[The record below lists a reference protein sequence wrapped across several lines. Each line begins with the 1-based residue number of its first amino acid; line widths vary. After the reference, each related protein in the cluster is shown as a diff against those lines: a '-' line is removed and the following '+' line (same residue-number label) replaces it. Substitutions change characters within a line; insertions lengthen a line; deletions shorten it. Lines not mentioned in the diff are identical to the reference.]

1 MQIMCAEECSGSA
14 FSSHS
19 GGSAG
24 PMRICQRAVRKI
36 IINHMGYMAKIETPA
51 YNVGG
56 DNCFELLFLKS
67 IEK

>member
-1 MQIMCAEECSGSA
+1 MCAEECNGSA

-24 PMRICQRAVRKI
+24 TMRICQRAVREI
-36 IINHMGYMAKIETPA
+36 IINHMCYMAKIETSA
-51 YNVGG
+51 CNVGG

-67 IEK
+67 IVK

>member
-1 MQIMCAEECSGSA
+1 MVAEECEGEA

-24 PMRICQRAVRKI
+24 PMRVCQRAVRKI
-36 IINHMGYMAKIETPA
+36 IINHMCYMAEIETSA
-51 YNVGG
+51 YNAGG
-56 DNCFELLFLKS
+56 DNCFKPLFLKS

>member
-1 MQIMCAEECSGSA
+1 MAAEEGNGST

-24 PMRICQRAVRKI
+24 PMRICQRAVGKI
-36 IINHMGYMAKIETPA
+36 IINHMCYMAEIETSACNPC
-51 YNVGG
+51 G
-56 DNCFELLFLKS
+56 DNCFNLLFLKS

>member
-1 MQIMCAEECSGSA
+1 MVAEECNGSA

-36 IINHMGYMAKIETPA
+36 IINHMCYMAKIETSACNPC
-51 YNVGG
+51 G
-56 DNCFELLFLKS
+56 DNHFELLFLKS